1 MVDTA
6 AAAES
11 DRLGDALVELETDG
25 VAYGDLAL
33 TIAIHGPLEHSE
45 RLDGDIRRIFASH
58 DAKVIREGYGQL
70 PAWFSRMPGQPRR
83 RQVRSVFVSA
93 GVTACM
99 APIFGPPVGT
109 PQSAHLRA
117 AALAILE
124 TGWRTPYH
132 YDLFAGDV
140 GTYACVGCNRRG
152 KKFLAQFPV
161 GPSPPIRSA
170 RPDSRSR
177 RLLSLAH
184 AIPGRRIHGAF
195 TGSGRRRGVSA
206 PAFLFTGGRADL
218 SIPDRLD
225 FPLASHRRMELERF
239 RSERDP
245 RPRGRPLRFRA
256 RGADPWNTGP
266 LLARKNVARPWPLA
280 RRRRMGAATSI
291 TRPMATT
298 CNFRTGR

>member
-11 DRLGDALVELETDG
+11 DRLGDALVELETEG

-33 TIAIHGPLEHSE
+33 TIAIHGPLEHTDS
-45 RLDGDIRRIFASH
+45 LDGDIRRIFASH

-109 PQSAHLRA
+109 PQSGHLRK

-132 YDLFAGDV
+132 YDLFQGDV
-140 GTYACVGCNRRG
+140 GHTLVLGATGAG

-161 GPSPPIRSA
+161 GPSPPIRSPH
-170 RPDSRSR
+170 PDSRSG
-177 RLLSLAH
+177 RLLPLAH
-184 AIPGRRIHGAF
+184 PILGRRIHGAIP
-195 TGSGRRRGVSA
+195 GSGRR
-206 PAFLFTGGRADL
+206 
-218 SIPDRLD
+218 
-225 FPLASHRRMELERF
+225 
-239 RSERDP
+239 
-245 RPRGRPLRFRA
+245 
-256 RGADPWNTGP
+256 
-266 LLARKNVARPWPLA
+266 
-280 RRRRMGAATSI
+280 
-291 TRPMATT
+291 
-298 CNFRTGR
+298 